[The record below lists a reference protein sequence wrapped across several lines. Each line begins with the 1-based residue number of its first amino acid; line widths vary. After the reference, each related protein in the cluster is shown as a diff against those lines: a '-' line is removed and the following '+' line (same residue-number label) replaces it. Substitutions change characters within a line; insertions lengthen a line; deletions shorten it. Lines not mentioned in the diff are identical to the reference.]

1 MAVAEDADTVG
12 VLVRLRRDQKAW
24 LDSQM
29 IRTSEFIRK
38 LLDEEIA
45 RREGKAQS
53 KDPPLVLT
61 IGSKEG

>member
-1 MAVAEDADTVG
+1 MEEPGVYKGVKIRREQAD
-12 VLVRLRRDQKAW
+12 W
-24 LDSQM
+24 LDRNAINFSAL
-29 IRTSEFIRK
+29 IRQ
-38 LLDEEIA
+38 LLDDEIA